1 MSLSSYAG
9 QLRPLWIF
17 LPSPAHS
24 AEMFSFPK
32 NTSHHFQGC
41 CLKEIKTNHLAAEHT
56 FWSKGLSK
64 SWGAPWTLVKSASTQ
79 RDVRAVYELTGKGT
93 TSKSTSVSS
102 QRLWKEIVR
111 ASGYR
116 LSS

>member
-1 MSLSSYAG
+1 M
-9 QLRPLWIF
+9 
-17 LPSPAHS
+17 
-24 AEMFSFPK
+24 
-32 NTSHHFQGC
+32 
-41 CLKEIKTNHLAAEHT
+41 AAEHI